1 VCPYEEDYDEVSE
14 DEGEYELVA
23 DIHV

>member
-1 VCPYEEDYDEVSE
+1 VCPYEEDDDEVSE